1 MQCHIWNCHIY
12 CYSWQLLLLRN
23 QEKWVL
29 LIFSLGKLLKRRINF
44 CTFVIFEKMYFQV
57 KCCVICVLE
66 RLTAVDWIKSA
77 FLYLTLFRLAFVWF
91 VATLQ
96 YYLGKVV
103 HLSSGCCFNKATF
116 IRYFPI
122 CLDNIGNNIEHFTLL
137 RYIPKICH
145 SESASKCFETCV
157 MWPTFL
163 VIHNANGKVHLF
175 NDFEKSTCKCYHN
188 VSPFARLIGLAR
200 VVSNLLFKTTYS
212 K

>member
-1 MQCHIWNCHIY
+1 MQCHIGNCHIY
-12 CYSWQLLLLRN
+12 CYSWQQKLLLRN

-29 LIFSLGKLLKRRINF
+29 LIFSLGILFKRIVNL
-44 CTFVIFEKMYFQV
+44 CTFVIFEKMDFQV

-122 CLDNIGNNIEHFTLL
+122 CPDNIRDNIEHFRLL
-137 RYIPKICH
+137 L
-145 SESASKCFETCV
+145 STFNFNFALCFETCV
-157 MWPTFL
+157 MWPTFFCYL
-163 VIHNANGKVHLF
+163 YCSLKMAKYTYWYLRLANVILQCVPIYYIDWISNTRVMS
-175 NDFEKSTCKCYHN
+175 KS
-188 VSPFARLIGLAR
+188 
-200 VVSNLLFKTTYS
+200 LFKTT
-212 K
+212 